1 MTNFYEILF
10 VNKKILSLATFAI
23 FAEIKFSL
31 FFIGQKSQ
39 IRKNNILNFFV
50 RNYTSVI
57 FIITNFYKI
66 LNLNNKFLLL
76 ATFGIIAKIEF
87 YPFFRRQNIKDTEKW
102 RLEFFSEKTYIVYL
116 HIAQFS

>member
-1 MTNFYEILF
+1 MNFALR
-10 VNKKILSLATFAI
+10 KHTSL
-23 FAEIKFSL
+23 
-31 FFIGQKSQ
+31 
-39 IRKNNILNFFV
+39 
-50 RNYTSVI
+50 I

-87 YPFFRRQNIKDTEKW
+87 YPFFRRQNIRDTEKW

-116 HIAQFS
+116 HIAQLS